1 MRSNSFSKRTPAWVV
16 LALVVTAMGVVTGC
30 SSPKRLA
37 TLTGKVTYKGKP
49 VAVGAIYFHGP
60 ADELAMGN
68 LRDDGSYTATD
79 LPIGVVKVSLRVQD
93 PGVYAQK
100 LKGQGP
106 SLEKPNTEDL
116 DKVTSLPHQYSD
128 PATSGLS
135 YTLSPATATLDIA
148 IE

>member
-1 MRSNSFSKRTPAWVV
+1 MSPFRFPSRIV
-16 LALVVTAMGVVTGC
+16 LALFVIAVGLAPGC
-30 SSPKRLA
+30 SSQKRLA

-49 VAVGAIYFHGP
+49 VSVGAIYFHGP

-68 LRDDGSYTATD
+68 LQEDGSFTATD
-79 LPIGVVKVSLRVQD
+79 LPIGVVRVSLRVQD
-93 PGVYAQK
+93 PGVYTQQ

-106 SLEKPNTEDL
+106 SIEKPKTKDG

-128 PATSGLS
+128 PETSGLS
-135 YTLSPATATLDIA
+135 YTIAPTTTTLDIT

>member
-1 MRSNSFSKRTPAWVV
+1 MNSNHFPIRTTSWAI
-16 LALVVTAMGVVTGC
+16 LALIVVAMGVVIGC

-49 VAVGAIYFHGP
+49 VSVGAIYFHGP
-60 ADELAMGN
+60 ADEMAMGN
-68 LRDDGSYTATD
+68 LQEDGSFTATD
-79 LPIGVVKVSLRVQD
+79 LPIGAVKVSLRVQD

-100 LKGQGP
+100 LKGQGA
-106 SLEKPNTEDL
+106 SLEKPTAKDI

-128 PATSGLS
+128 PNTSGLT
-135 YTLSPATATLDIA
+135 YTLTPTTTTLDIT